1 MAAALQDFLERV
13 NIIAVLDHSGRAGNG
28 FVLASFDQ
36 NPQVLTCHWAHY
48 LYSYLFSEFGAEQRL
63 DSAQAHD
70 FILSRTKFGLVFK
83 EMTEE
88 GRAFVVRIGGNPDV
102 PVDRAAGLRAFSE
115 QVLSRPSISRRDLV
129 LTAYYAFAVATG
141 RNPDQTAYVLT
152 ADAVSLRDESRIRP
166 FSGQIIREII
176 RDFPQAKCLSLV
188 RDPRAVFASN
198 RHQFVNAN
206 GNMHGLKPGC
216 ALRRMAELLRW
227 ELNTEGCVFL
237 HWIVYCTSAA
247 KTIYALKNEYA
258 ANFLTLRN
266 EDLNLRFETTL
277 RGLCRWLDIPF
288 WEPWADPAFAPTS
301 LGSPW
306 QGAGAYNS
314 TYQQN
319 RFGPL
324 KNDPDSVSK
333 RVTGPNAY
341 VTERWKTRLSDN
353 EIAVLEVFFRDELRD
368 LDYTPL
374 HANPQ
379 QDFLASLCRPFKG
392 ELPSLAWLKEGAGLG
407 WRELGNRLFYA
418 LAMPPYYVLARLV
431 LLGLY
436 RQGYFNNPQFK
447 TRRDAAAGS
456 GEPA

>member
-1 MAAALQDFLERV
+1 VVAALQDFLKRV
-13 NIIAVLDHSGRAGNG
+13 NLIAVLDHSGRGGNG
-28 FVLASFDQ
+28 FLLASFDQ
-36 NPQVLTCHWAHY
+36 NPQALTCHWAHY
-48 LYSYLFSEFGAEQRL
+48 LYSYLISEFGTEQTL

-70 FILSRTKFGLVFK
+70 FILSKTKFGCVFK

-88 GRAFVVRIGGNPDV
+88 ERAFVVRIGGDPDV
-102 PVDRAAGLRAFSE
+102 PVDRAAGLQAFSE
-115 QVLSRPSISRRDLV
+115 HVLSRPSISRRDLV

-141 RNPDQTAYVLT
+141 RDPGQVAYVLT
-152 ADAVSLRDESRIRP
+152 ADAVSLRDESRTRP

-176 RDFPQAKCLSLV
+176 HDFPQAKCINLV

-198 RHQFVNAN
+198 RHQFVNVN
-206 GNMHGLKPGC
+206 GNMYGLKPGC
-216 ALRRMAELLRW
+216 ALRRLAELLRLD
-227 ELNTEGCVFL
+227 LNTEGCVFL

-258 ANFLTLRN
+258 ANFITLRN
-266 EDLNLRFETTL
+266 EDLNLRFEATL
-277 RGLCRWLDIPF
+277 RGLCRWLAIPF

-306 QGAGAYNS
+306 QGVGAYNNA
-314 TYQQN
+314 YQQN

-333 RVTGPNAY
+333 KVTGPNAY
-341 VTERWKTRLSDN
+341 VTERWKTRLSAN
-353 EIAVLEVFFRDELRD
+353 EIAILEVLFRDEMRD
-368 LDYTPL
+368 LDYAPL
-374 HANPQ
+374 RAQHGQ
-379 QDFLASLCRPFKG
+379 SFLTSLCLPFKG

-418 LAMPPYYVLARLV
+418 LALPPYYVLARLA

-436 RQGYFNNPQFK
+436 RQGYFHNPQFK
-447 TRRDAAAGS
+447 TRRNDAFP